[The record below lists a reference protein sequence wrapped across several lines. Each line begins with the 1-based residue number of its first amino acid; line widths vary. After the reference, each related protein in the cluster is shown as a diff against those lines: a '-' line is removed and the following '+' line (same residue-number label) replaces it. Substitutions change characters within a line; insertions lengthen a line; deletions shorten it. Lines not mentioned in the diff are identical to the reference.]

1 MSDLL
6 EHISAPGDIKNLNL
20 EQLGQLADEIR
31 KCIIGTVSVTGG
43 HLASNLG
50 VVELTL
56 ALHYVFDS
64 PRDKIIWDVGHQ
76 SYPHKLITG
85 RRENFGTLRQLGGVS
100 GFPKT
105 GESEHDVFD
114 TGHSSTSLSAALGF
128 ARARDIKKE
137 KYSVVAV
144 IGDGALTG
152 GMAFEALNDAGRSLN
167 NLIVVLNDNH
177 FSISKNVGGLSR
189 YLSQMRAEPSYFR
202 VKETLERFFQGVP
215 VIGGGLAGA
224 LDRIKGTVKYIL
236 MQRTLFE
243 ELGFNYYG
251 PIDGHDIKGL
261 IDIFSKVRLLK
272 GPVLIH
278 IRTQK
283 GRGYKPAEEN
293 PGRFHC
299 VSSFDIR
306 TGGIPRESGHS
317 YSDVFGSEMVR
328 LAEEEQSLV
337 AITAAMKDGTG
348 LSEFSKRYPARFF
361 DVGIAEQHAVTLAAG
376 MAKSGMKPVFA
387 VYSSFLQRAYDQ
399 ILHDVAL
406 QDLHVVFAV
415 DRAGIVGED
424 GETHQG
430 IYDLS
435 FLGHIPNI
443 TILSPCNDWELRKML
458 RYAVLEHR
466 GPVAVRY
473 PKGKSGILP
482 GIREPVVWRKGL
494 RICRGNDVTIISA
507 GDMVETSLCVVN
519 ELKKKGVG
527 ADLIHARFLRPLD
540 EELILDSATHT
551 GCVVTVENHCVAGG
565 LGSSVLQLLN
575 EYGVKAGV
583 KMFGFPDTFVEQGKR
598 SDLFRLYRMD
608 ADSLAQDILVLL
620 WEADSRGPG
629 IRVL

>member
-20 EQLGQLADEIR
+20 EQPGQLADEIR
-31 KCIIGTVSVTGG
+31 KCIVGTVSVTGG

-64 PRDKIIWDVGHQ
+64 PRDKIIWFVGHQ

-85 RRENFGTLRQLGGVS
+85 RREKFGTLRQLGGVS

-137 KYSVVAV
+137 KYSVIAV

-251 PIDGHDIKGL
+251 PIDGHDIKGF

-272 GPVLIH
+272 GHSTPSPL
-278 IRTQK
+278 RPEW
-283 GRGYKPAEEN
+283 R
-293 PGRFHC
+293 
-299 VSSFDIR
+299 R
-306 TGGIPRESGHS
+306 TG
-317 YSDVFGSEMVR
+317 
-328 LAEEEQSLV
+328 
-337 AITAAMKDGTG
+337 
-348 LSEFSKRYPARFF
+348 
-361 DVGIAEQHAVTLAAG
+361 
-376 MAKSGMKPVFA
+376 
-387 VYSSFLQRAYDQ
+387 
-399 ILHDVAL
+399 
-406 QDLHVVFAV
+406 
-415 DRAGIVGED
+415 
-424 GETHQG
+424 
-430 IYDLS
+430 
-435 FLGHIPNI
+435 
-443 TILSPCNDWELRKML
+443 
-458 RYAVLEHR
+458 
-466 GPVAVRY
+466 
-473 PKGKSGILP
+473 
-482 GIREPVVWRKGL
+482 
-494 RICRGNDVTIISA
+494 
-507 GDMVETSLCVVN
+507 
-519 ELKKKGVG
+519 
-527 ADLIHARFLRPLD
+527 
-540 EELILDSATHT
+540 
-551 GCVVTVENHCVAGG
+551 
-565 LGSSVLQLLN
+565 
-575 EYGVKAGV
+575 
-583 KMFGFPDTFVEQGKR
+583 
-598 SDLFRLYRMD
+598 
-608 ADSLAQDILVLL
+608 
-620 WEADSRGPG
+620 
-629 IRVL
+629 